1 MSYRP
6 LAAGLALPLV
16 FALVGCSCC
25 HHGSTCPA
33 GPAVVNSVPVAPPAP
48 APCCNGA
55 PGVAPAPVVV
65 PGAAVV
71 TPAPAPPP
79 GVRFYRY

>member
-48 APCCNGA
+48 APCCNGI
-55 PGVAPAPVVV
+55 PGAPAPVVV
-65 PGAAVV
+65 PGAAIV
-71 TPAPAPPP
+71 TPAPTPAP
-79 GVRFYRY
+79 GVRYYRY